1 MESEWIEWGT
11 THFVYIF
18 FEITPN
24 VSKNR
29 SHFLYLSKFL
39 QTSMQFFKNQFVVI
53 EKLTTFVTSPFL
65 TFFYDVDFVIEVL
78 FTTKEVW
85 VWKPVT
91 KACH

>member
-18 FEITPN
+18 FWNYSN

-39 QTSMQFFKNQFVVI
+39 QTSTQFFLNQFVVI
-53 EKLTTFVTSPFL
+53 EKLPLSSQVYSSL
-65 TFFYDVDFVIEVL
+65 FYDVDFVIEVL

-91 KACH
+91 KASH